1 MELRA
6 SVAYLK
12 LANVA
17 FQAGMIALSDWMRK
31 SSAEEHGHAAKLHQ
45 YLVDRG
51 VLPVEVAIDTA
62 IELPQVTMLGNTV
75 LALEESVTASLTS
88 IATLAEDLGDRMTR
102 CFVEDMIEDQV
113 EGESDARKL
122 VSFFVSGA
130 DVLTVDAQVRVV
142 LGQ

>member
-12 LANVA
+12 LADVA
-17 FQAGMIALSDWMRK
+17 YASGMIALSDWLRK
-31 SSAEEHGHAAKLHQ
+31 SSDEEHGHAAKLHQ
-45 YLVDRG
+45 YLADRG
-51 VLPVEVAIDTA
+51 VLPTDVALDTSMVLPEVRAIGS
-62 IELPQVTMLGNTV
+62 VVLG
-75 LALEESVTASLTS
+75 LEEAVTASLTS

-122 VSFFVSGA
+122 GAFFASGA
-130 DVLTVDAQVRVV
+130 DVLTVDAQVRSV
-142 LGQ
+142 LGS